1 MEVCFKYKTS
11 HLHNN
16 EIKNEKIFY
25 YEEKKNWAINGRAI
39 RKLWIPASDG
49 HTSFVKSPDPLI

>member
-16 EIKNEKIFY
+16 EIKNEKNILLRG
-25 YEEKKNWAINGRAI
+25 EKKLSNKW
-39 RKLWIPASDG
+39 
-49 HTSFVKSPDPLI
+49 TSNQKAVNSSK